1 MKIKLNPYISIGL
14 FLNLSLTACVNQTLP
29 PTVSATAIPT
39 NTVIRD
45 DIPVKELT
53 KIEAFTGKKGE
64 IQRIPSILKLKG
76 NQILYFWSGG
86 VEGYDGDLEG
96 AKLYK
101 RILQYNSKGQ
111 IIDSGKKE
119 LFFSSPDLKGVAKQ
133 PMLGRTKDGRIILMF
148 NVRQPSL
155 EKNGYR
161 IYKIML
167 AFSSDEGKTF
177 TKPIEIPNN
186 PIAKTQSLGTT
197 GTILTLPSGRLVCP
211 VYYINYLS
219 AIGMLYSD
227 NSGVTWKYGQIF
239 KPSYTVP
246 FEPSITLDEHN
257 HIIISSRT
265 SNQAYRELSIS
276 TDGGETIQDLNL
288 NKELITPPVAASILY
303 DADNKFFLHSSP
315 TGNARD
321 HYKIQLSF
329 NDTKNWEKSYSP
341 FPPSFYIGYSQIIK
355 LDKNSYAVAVEGL
368 MNKYVLNSS
377 ENVGIFIFNKKEL
390 FDHISQ

>member
-1 MKIKLNPYISIGL
+1 MKIKINPYISIGFL
-14 FLNLSLTACVNQTLP
+14 LNLSLTACVNQTLSP
-29 PTVSATAIPT
+29 PASVTAIPT
-39 NTVIRD
+39 TTFIRA

-64 IQRIPSILKLKG
+64 IQRIPAILKLKG

-265 SNQAYRELSIS
+265 SNQSYRELSIS

-288 NKELITPPVAASILY
+288 NKELITPPVAASTLY

-368 MNKYVLNSS
+368 MNKYVLNNS

-390 FDHISQ
+390 FDHLSQ

>member
-1 MKIKLNPYISIGL
+1 MKIKPYISIGL
-14 FLNLSLTACVNQTLP
+14 ILNLSLTACVNQTLSP
-29 PTVSATAIPT
+29 PASVTVIPT
-39 NTVIRD
+39 TTLIRT

-64 IQRIPSILKLKG
+64 IQRIPAILKLKD

-96 AKLYK
+96 AKLFK

-186 PIAKTQSLGTT
+186 PIAKTQALGTT
-197 GTILTLPSGRLVCP
+197 GTILTLPSGRLICP

-303 DADNKFFLHSSP
+303 DPDNKFFLHSSP

-329 NDTKNWEKSYSP
+329 NDAKNWEKSYSP

-368 MNKYVLNSS
+368 MNKYILNNS

-390 FDHISQ
+390 FDHLSQ

>member
-14 FLNLSLTACVNQTLP
+14 LLNLSLTACVNQTLS
-29 PTVSATAIPT
+29 PTASISAIPA
-39 NTVIRD
+39 NTLIRD

-64 IQRIPSILKLKG
+64 IQRIPAILKLKG

-86 VEGYDGDLEG
+86 IEGYDGDLEG

-119 LFFSSPDLKGVAKQ
+119 LFFSSPELKGVAKH

-148 NVRQPSL
+148 NLRQPSL

-177 TKPIEIPNN
+177 TKPIEVPNN

-211 VYYINYLS
+211 VYYIDYLS
-219 AIGMLYSD
+219 AIGMVYSD

-239 KPSYTVP
+239 KPTYTVL

-303 DADNKFFLHSSP
+303 DSDNNFFLHSSP

-341 FPPSFYIGYSQIIK
+341 FPLSLYIGYSQIIK

-368 MNKYVLNSS
+368 MNKYVLNNS

-390 FDHISQ
+390 LDHISK

>member
-1 MKIKLNPYISIGL
+1 MELKIIPLISIGL
-14 FLNLSLTACVNQTLP
+14 FLNLSLTACVDQTVK
-29 PTVSATAIPT
+29 PTLATTSIPT
-39 NTVIRD
+39 NALIRD

-53 KIEAFTGKKGE
+53 IVEPFTGNKGE
-64 IQRIPSILKLKG
+64 IQRIPAILKLKG
-76 NQILYFWSGG
+76 NRILYFWGGG
-86 VEGYDGDLEG
+86 VKGYDGDITG
-96 AKLYK
+96 VKLYK

-119 LFFSSPDLKGVAKQ
+119 LFYSSPDLNGVAKQ

-186 PIAKTQSLGTT
+186 PIAKTQSLGST

-211 VYYINYLS
+211 VYYIDYLN
-219 AIGMLYSD
+219 AAGMLYSD
-227 NSGVTWKYGQIF
+227 NSGVTWKYGQTF
-239 KPSYTVP
+239 KPAYTAP
-246 FEPSITLDEHN
+246 YEPSITLDENN
-257 HIIISSRT
+257 HIIISARP
-265 SNQAYRELSIS
+265 SNQPYRELLIS

-288 NKELITPPVAASILY
+288 NKDLRTPGIGASILY

-315 TGNARD
+315 TGNGRD

-329 NDTKNWEKSYSP
+329 NDTKSWEKSYSP
-341 FPPSFYIGYSQIIK
+341 FPPSFYVGYSQIIK

-368 MNKYVLNSS
+368 MDKVVFNTS

-390 FDHISQ
+390 FDHLSK